1 MKKITFTSGAYA
13 DYLDWLETDRKV
25 FLRLS
30 NLIREASKA
39 PGEGTGKPEL
49 LKHELAGHWSRRIT
63 NEHRLVYSVTEDT
76 IEVVSCKYHY
86 K

>member
-1 MKKITFTSGAYA
+1 MRKITFTAEAYA
-13 DYLDWLETDRKV
+13 DYLGWLVTDKKI
-25 FLRLS
+25 FLKLS
-30 NLIREASKA
+30 NLIREAAKT
-39 PGEGTGKPEL
+39 PGEGKGKPEL
-49 LKHELAGHWSRRIT
+49 LKHELARHWSRRIT